1 MQTNDLKD
9 LLEAVEAIRKEIHA
23 DLDRGFL
30 AAVVQAEEQNPEDD
44 AEAIR
49 AIQEALKAALAV
61 RGGA

>member
-9 LLEAVEAIRKEIHA
+9 LLEAVEAIRKETHA
-23 DLDRGFL
+23 DLDGGFL

-44 AEAIR
+44 AEAIK
-49 AIQEALKAALAV
+49 AIQEALKTALAA

>member
-1 MQTNDLKD
+1 MQTNDLRD

-23 DLDRGFL
+23 DLDGGFL